1 MRRNSSL
8 ILILISCMVFA
19 SAAFSGNLVNSKH
32 DLSYNST
39 YGIGKATTTESCV
52 FCHTP
57 HAANSIAPFWNRNT
71 STLIFTMYSSDTM
84 NTLHP
89 GQPNNNSL
97 VCSSCHDVHDD
108 DISPFLRK
116 SNSGS
121 NLCYICHTK

>member
-1 MRRNSSL
+1 M
-8 ILILISCMVFA
+8 IFA
-19 SAAFSGNLVNSKH
+19 SAAFSGSLVNSKH

-39 YGIGKATTTESCV
+39 YGMGKATTTESYV

-71 STLIFTMYSSDTM
+71 PTLTFTMYSSDTM

-89 GQPNNNSL
+89 GQPNNNFL

-108 DISPFLRK
+108 DISPFL
-116 SNSGS
+116 
-121 NLCYICHTK
+121 